1 MPTSARRRWSTWK
14 VDRSDK
20 KAAPRPRRTPAPIG
34 ASSPTSHSAWA
45 CQARRPTTWTS
56 SARSSPTS
64 TPGLPTPYAR
74 RSSSPVSELLI
85 DVVRSLI
92 IIFALLT
99 GMAYMTW
106 FERRAISRLQVR
118 IGPNRVG
125 PTGLLQPVAD
135 ALKLFFKEDV
145 RPAMADRFLYPLAPG
160 ISLVAALA
168 SFAVIPIG
176 ADIVI
181 AGRQI
186 DLIIQD
192 MPVALLYLI
201 GASSLGVYGVVLG
214 GWSSGSKYSLLGALR
229 GGAQVVSYELVL
241 GLALVGVVLVL
252 GLALVGVVLVSGT
265 LSISEI
271 VFKQAQTVPYV
282 ILQPLGFLLYFT
294 AAIAET
300 NRAPFDLP
308 EAEQELVAGYHTEY
322 SGFRFALYY
331 IAEYV
336 NVITVSAIAATLFF
350 GGWVGPFGVLNGP
363 WWLLAKMIVFAFV
376 FVWLRATLPRLR
388 YDQLMRLSW
397 GVLLPL
403 GLFNVIVTGVLVVA
417 TSGGR

>member
-1 MPTSARRRWSTWK
+1 
-14 VDRSDK
+14 VF
-20 KAAPRPRRTPAPIG
+20 
-34 ASSPTSHSAWA
+34 
-45 CQARRPTTWTS
+45 
-56 SARSSPTS
+56 
-64 TPGLPTPYAR
+64 
-74 RSSSPVSELLI
+74 ELLV
-85 DVVRSLI
+85 DVVRALL

-125 PTGLLQPVAD
+125 PSGLLQPAAD

-145 RPAMADRFLYPLAPG
+145 RPGMADRFLFPLAPG

-168 SFAVIPIG
+168 AFAVIPIG
-176 ADIVI
+176 PPITI

-186 DLIIQD
+186 DLIVQD
-192 MPVALLYLI
+192 MPVAVLYLI

-214 GWSSGSKYSLLGALR
+214 GWASGSKYSLLGALR
-229 GGAQVVSYELVL
+229 GGAQVVSYELI
-241 GLALVGVVLVL
+241 L

-265 LSISEI
+265 LSVNDI
-271 VFKQAQTVPYV
+271 VIKQSQSVPYV

-322 SGFRFALYY
+322 SGFRFGMYY

-336 NVITVSAIAATLFF
+336 NVLTVSAIAASLFF
-350 GGWVGPFGVLNGP
+350 GGWAGPFNLLNGP
-363 WWLLAKMIVFAFV
+363 WWLLVKMTAFAFL

-397 GVLLPL
+397 SLLLPVAL
-403 GLFNVIVTGVLVVA
+403 LNVLVTAVLVVA
-417 TSGGR
+417 TGGGR

>member
-1 MPTSARRRWSTWK
+1 MFDI
-14 VDRSDK
+14 V
-20 KAAPRPRRTPAPIG
+20 
-34 ASSPTSHSAWA
+34 
-45 CQARRPTTWTS
+45 
-56 SARSSPTS
+56 
-64 TPGLPTPYAR
+64 
-74 RSSSPVSELLI
+74 V
-85 DVVRSLI
+85 DVVRSLV
-92 IIFALLT
+92 IIFGLLT

-106 FERRAISRLQVR
+106 FERRAISRLQIR

-135 ALKLFFKEDV
+135 ALKLFFKEDL
-145 RPAMADRFLYPLAPG
+145 RPDMADRFLYPLAPG

-168 SFAVIPIG
+168 AFAVLPIG
-176 ADIVI
+176 PTINI
-181 AGRQI
+181 AGRPV
-186 DLIIQD
+186 DLIVQD

-201 GASSLGVYGVVLG
+201 GASSLGVYGIVLG

-241 GLALVGVVLVL
+241 GLALVGVVLV
-252 GLALVGVVLVSGT
+252 SGT
-265 LSISEI
+265 LSIGEI
-271 VFKQAQTVPYV
+271 VARQAESVPFV

-322 SGFRFALYY
+322 SGFRFGMYY

-336 NVITVSAIAATLFF
+336 NVLTVSAIAASVFF
-350 GGWVGPFGVLNGP
+350 GGWTGPFNLLNGP
-363 WWLLAKMIVFAFV
+363 WWLLIKMIVFAFV

-403 GLFNVIVTGVLVVA
+403 GLLNVLVTAVLVVLFN
-417 TSGGR
+417 GGAHA

>member
-1 MPTSARRRWSTWK
+1 MP
-14 VDRSDK
+14 
-20 KAAPRPRRTPAPIG
+20 P
-34 ASSPTSHSAWA
+34 PTR
-45 CQARRPTTWTS
+45 CQAP
-56 SARSSPTS
+56 
-64 TPGLPTPYAR
+64 
-74 RSSSPVSELLI
+74 
-85 DVVRSLI
+85 
-92 IIFALLT
+92 
-99 GMAYMTW
+99 
-106 FERRAISRLQVR
+106 
-118 IGPNRVG
+118 
-125 PTGLLQPVAD
+125 AD
-135 ALKLFFKEDV
+135 TETD

-176 ADIVI
+176 PSIMI

-241 GLALVGVVLVL
+241 GLALVGVVLV
-252 GLALVGVVLVSGT
+252 SGT
-265 LSISEI
+265 LSINEI
-271 VFKQAQTVPYV
+271 VFKQAQSVPFV

-336 NVITVSAIAATLFF
+336 NLLTVSAIAATLFF
-350 GGWVGPFGVLNGP
+350 GGWIGPFGLLNGP
-363 WWLLAKMIVFAFV
+363 WWLLIKMTVFAFV

-388 YDQLMRLSW
+388 YDQLMKLSW

-403 GLFNVIVTGVLVVA
+403 GLLNVLVTAVLVVA
-417 TSGGR
+417 FSGGR

>member
-1 MPTSARRRWSTWK
+1 
-14 VDRSDK
+14 
-20 KAAPRPRRTPAPIG
+20 
-34 ASSPTSHSAWA
+34 
-45 CQARRPTTWTS
+45 
-56 SARSSPTS
+56 
-64 TPGLPTPYAR
+64 
-74 RSSSPVSELLI
+74 
-85 DVVRSLI
+85 
-92 IIFALLT
+92 
-99 GMAYMTW
+99 MAYMTW
-106 FERRAISRLQVR
+106 FERRAISRLQIR

-125 PTGLLQPVAD
+125 PSGLLQPLAD

-145 RPAMADRFLYPLAPG
+145 RPSNADPFLFPLAPG
-160 ISLVAALA
+160 ISLLAALA
-168 SFAVIPIG
+168 AFAVIPIG
-176 ADIVI
+176 GPLQIG
-181 AGRQI
+181 GR
-186 DLIIQD
+186 DLGLIIQD

-241 GLALVGVVLVL
+241 GLALVGVVLV
-252 GLALVGVVLVSGT
+252 SGS
-265 LSISEI
+265 LSIGDI
-271 VFKQAQTVPYV
+271 VLGQAQAVPYI

-322 SGFRFALYY
+322 SGFRFGMYY

-336 NVITVSAIAATLFF
+336 NVLTVSAVAATLFF
-350 GGWVGPFGVLNGP
+350 GGWARPLQLLP
-363 WWLLAKMIVFAFV
+363 RPRWLLVKMPVFAFV
-376 FVWLRATLPRLR
+376 FVWLRAPLPRLR

-403 GLFNVIVTGVLVVA
+403 GLLNVIVTAVLVVA
-417 TSGGR
+417 LSRS

>member
-1 MPTSARRRWSTWK
+1 MFDVL
-14 VDRSDK
+14 VD
-20 KAAPRPRRTPAPIG
+20 T
-34 ASSPTSHSAWA
+34 
-45 CQARRPTTWTS
+45 
-56 SARSSPTS
+56 
-64 TPGLPTPYAR
+64 
-74 RSSSPVSELLI
+74 
-85 DVVRSLI
+85 VRSLI
-92 IIFALLT
+92 IILALLT

-106 FERRAISRLQVR
+106 FERRAISRLQIR

-145 RPAMADRFLYPLAPG
+145 LPRNADRFLYPLAPG

-168 SFAVIPIG
+168 AFAVIPIG
-176 ADIVI
+176 PPI
-181 AGRQI
+181 ALFGRSI

-201 GASSLGVYGVVLG
+201 GVSSLGVYGVVLG
-214 GWSSGSKYSLLGALR
+214 GWASGSKYSLLGALR

-241 GLALVGVVLVL
+241 GLALVGVVLV
-252 GLALVGVVLVSGT
+252 SGT
-265 LSISEI
+265 LSIGEI
-271 VFKQAQTVPYV
+271 VRAQAASVPIV

-322 SGFRFALYY
+322 SGFRFGMYY

-336 NVITVSAIAATLFF
+336 NVLTVSAIAATLFF
-350 GGWVGPFGVLNGP
+350 GGWTGPFNQLNGP
-363 WWLLAKMIVFAFV
+363 WWLLLKMTFFAFI

-397 GVLLPL
+397 GLLLPL
-403 GLFNVIVTGVLVVA
+403 GLLNVLVTAILVVA
-417 TSGGR
+417 LAGGR

>member
-1 MPTSARRRWSTWK
+1 
-14 VDRSDK
+14 
-20 KAAPRPRRTPAPIG
+20 
-34 ASSPTSHSAWA
+34 
-45 CQARRPTTWTS
+45 
-56 SARSSPTS
+56 
-64 TPGLPTPYAR
+64 
-74 RSSSPVSELLI
+74 
-85 DVVRSLI
+85 
-92 IIFALLT
+92 
-99 GMAYMTW
+99 MAYMTW
-106 FERRAISRLQVR
+106 FERRVLGRMQVR

-125 PTGLLQPVAD
+125 PSGLMQPLAD
-135 ALKLFFKEDV
+135 ALKLLFKEDI
-145 RPAMADRFLYPLAPG
+145 RPSRADRVLYPLAPA

-176 ADIVI
+176 PTLQI

-186 DLIIQD
+186 GLVVQD
-192 MPVALLYLI
+192 MPVALVYLI

-241 GLALVGVVLVL
+241 GLALVGVVLV
-252 GLALVGVVLVSGT
+252 SGT
-265 LSISEI
+265 LSIGEI
-271 VFKQAQTVPYV
+271 VARQSASLPFV
-282 ILQPLGFLLYFT
+282 ILQPLGFLLYLT
-294 AAIAET
+294 AAVAET

-322 SGFRFALYY
+322 SGFRFALYF

-336 NVITVSAIAATLFF
+336 NVLTASALAATLFF
-350 GGWVGPFGVLNGP
+350 GGWTGPFNLFGGP
-363 WWLLAKMIVFAFV
+363 WWLLIKMVVFAFI

-403 GLFNVIVTGVLVVA
+403 SLLNVLVTAILVVA
-417 TSGGR
+417 LSGGVSS

>member
-1 MPTSARRRWSTWK
+1 LR
-14 VDRSDK
+14 VSD
-20 KAAPRPRRTPAPIG
+20 
-34 ASSPTSHSAWA
+34 
-45 CQARRPTTWTS
+45 
-56 SARSSPTS
+56 
-64 TPGLPTPYAR
+64 
-74 RSSSPVSELLI
+74 LLI
-85 DVVRSLI
+85 DAARSLI

-106 FERRAISRLQVR
+106 FERRVISRLQVR

-125 PTGLLQPVAD
+125 PSGLLQPLAD

-145 RPAMADRFLYPLAPG
+145 RPSMADRFLYPLAPG
-160 ISLVAALA
+160 VSLVAALA
-168 SFAVIPIG
+168 AFAVIPIG
-176 ADIVI
+176 PPITI
-181 AGRQI
+181 GGRQI
-186 DLIIQD
+186 DLLIQD

-201 GASSLGVYGVVLG
+201 GVSSLGVYGVVLG

-229 GGAQVVSYELVL
+229 GGAQVVSYELAL
-241 GLALVGVVLVL
+241 GLALVGVVLI
-252 GLALVGVVLVSGT
+252 SGT

-271 VFKQAQTVPYV
+271 VAKQAHSVPYV

-322 SGFRFALYY
+322 SGFRFGLYY
-331 IAEYV
+331 IAEYI
-336 NVITVSAIAATLFF
+336 NVLTVSAIAATLFF
-350 GGWVGPFGVLNGP
+350 GGWVGPFGLANGP
-363 WWLLAKMIVFAFV
+363 WWLALKITLFAFV

-397 GVLLPL
+397 GFLLPL
-403 GLFNVIVTGVLVVA
+403 GLLNVLVTAVLVVW
-417 TSGGR
+417 TTGGGR

>member
-1 MPTSARRRWSTWK
+1 VP
-14 VDRSDK
+14 D
-20 KAAPRPRRTPAPIG
+20 
-34 ASSPTSHSAWA
+34 
-45 CQARRPTTWTS
+45 
-56 SARSSPTS
+56 
-64 TPGLPTPYAR
+64 
-74 RSSSPVSELLI
+74 LLI
-85 DVVRSLI
+85 DAVRSLI
-92 IIFALLT
+92 IMIALLT

-106 FERRAISRLQVR
+106 FERRAISKLQVR

-125 PTGLLQPVAD
+125 PTGLLQPIAD

-145 RPAMADRFLYPLAPG
+145 RPGMADRVLYPLAPG
-160 ISLVAALA
+160 ISLLAALA
-168 SFAVIPIG
+168 AFAVIPIG
-176 ADIVI
+176 PTLSLG
-181 AGRQI
+181 GRPI
-186 DLIIQD
+186 ELIIQD

-201 GASSLGVYGVVLG
+201 GVSSLGVYGVVLG

-241 GLALVGVVLVL
+241 GLALVGVVLV
-252 GLALVGVVLVSGT
+252 GGT
-265 LSISEI
+265 LSVGQI
-271 VFKQAQTVPYV
+271 VAEQASSVPFV
-282 ILQPLGFLLYFT
+282 ILQPLGFILYFT

-336 NVITVSAIAATLFF
+336 NVLTVSAIAATLFF
-350 GGWVGPFGVLNGP
+350 GGWIGPFNLLNGP
-363 WWLLAKMIVFAFV
+363 WWLLIKMTVFAFV

-397 GVLLPL
+397 GLLLPL
-403 GLFNVIVTGVLVVA
+403 GLLNVLVTAILVVLFSSRGA
-417 TSGGR
+417 A

>member
-1 MPTSARRRWSTWK
+1 VFEFG
-14 VDRSDK
+14 VDV
-20 KAAPRPRRTPAPIG
+20 
-34 ASSPTSHSAWA
+34 
-45 CQARRPTTWTS
+45 
-56 SARSSPTS
+56 
-64 TPGLPTPYAR
+64 L
-74 RSSSPVSELLI
+74 
-85 DVVRSLI
+85 RSLVI
-92 IIFALLT
+92 IVALLT
-99 GMAYMTW
+99 AMAYMTW
-106 FERRAISRLQVR
+106 FERRVISRLQVR

-125 PTGLLQPVAD
+125 PEGLLQPLAD
-135 ALKLFFKEDV
+135 ALKLLFKEDI
-145 RPAMADRFLYPLAPG
+145 RPAMADRLLYPLAPA

-176 ADIVI
+176 PTLNLGGQPFPLV
-181 AGRQI
+181 
-186 DLIIQD
+186 IQD

-241 GLALVGVVLVL
+241 GLALVGVVLVT
-252 GLALVGVVLVSGT
+252 GT
-265 LSISEI
+265 LSIGQI
-271 VFKQAQTVPYV
+271 VAIQAASVPLV
-282 ILQPLGFLLYFT
+282 ILQPLGFILYFT
-294 AAIAET
+294 ASIAET

-322 SGFRFALYY
+322 SGFRFALYF

-336 NVITVSAIAATLFF
+336 NVLTTSAVAATIFF
-350 GGWVGPFGVLNGP
+350 GGWTGPFNLLPGP
-363 WWLLAKMIVFAFV
+363 WWLLIKMSFFAFV

-403 GLFNVIVTGVLVVA
+403 GLLNVIVTAILVVA

>member
-1 MPTSARRRWSTWK
+1 MFDLA
-14 VDRSDK
+14 V
-20 KAAPRPRRTPAPIG
+20 
-34 ASSPTSHSAWA
+34 
-45 CQARRPTTWTS
+45 
-56 SARSSPTS
+56 
-64 TPGLPTPYAR
+64 
-74 RSSSPVSELLI
+74 
-85 DVVRSLI
+85 DVVRSLVI
-92 IIFALLT
+92 IIALLT

-106 FERRAISRLQVR
+106 FERRAISRLQIR

-135 ALKLFFKEDV
+135 ALKLFFKEDL

-168 SFAVIPIG
+168 AFAVISIG
-176 ADIVI
+176 PTISL
-181 AGRQI
+181 AGRPV
-186 DLIIQD
+186 DLIVQD

-241 GLALVGVVLVL
+241 GLALVGVVLV
-252 GLALVGVVLVSGT
+252 SGT
-265 LSISEI
+265 LSIGEI
-271 VFKQAQTVPYV
+271 VARQAQSVPYV

-322 SGFRFALYY
+322 SGFRFGMYY

-336 NVITVSAIAATLFF
+336 NVLTVSAIAATVFF
-350 GGWVGPFGVLNGP
+350 GGWTGPLNLLNGP
-363 WWLLAKMIVFAFV
+363 WWLLIKMTVFAFI

-397 GVLLPL
+397 GLLLPL
-403 GLFNVIVTGVLVVA
+403 GLLNVLVTAVLVVLF
-417 TSGGR
+417 TGGARA

>member
-1 MPTSARRRWSTWK
+1 
-14 VDRSDK
+14 V
-20 KAAPRPRRTPAPIG
+20 G
-34 ASSPTSHSAWA
+34 
-45 CQARRPTTWTS
+45 
-56 SARSSPTS
+56 
-64 TPGLPTPYAR
+64 
-74 RSSSPVSELLI
+74 
-85 DVVRSLI
+85 SLI
-92 IIFALLT
+92 IIIALLM

-106 FERRAISRLQVR
+106 FERRVISRLQVR

-125 PTGLLQPVAD
+125 PTGLMQPIAD
-135 ALKLFFKEDV
+135 ALKLFFKEDI

-168 SFAVIPIG
+168 VFAVIPVGPVISIG
-176 ADIVI
+176 
-181 AGRQI
+181 GRSI

-192 MPVALLYLI
+192 MPVAVLYLI
-201 GASSLGVYGVVLG
+201 GASSIGVYGVVLG
-214 GWSSGSKYSLLGALR
+214 GWSSGSKYSLLGSLR
-229 GGAQVVSYELVL
+229 GSAQVVSYEL
-241 GLALVGVVLVL
+241 AL

-265 LSISEI
+265 MSVAEI
-271 VFKQAQTVPYV
+271 VDQQSHLLPYV

-336 NVITVSAIAATLFF
+336 NLLTVSAIAATLFF
-350 GGWVGPFGVLNGP
+350 GGWLGPFNLLNGP
-363 WWLLAKMIVFAFV
+363 WWLLIKMAVFAFV

-388 YDQLMRLSW
+388 YDQLMRLCW
-397 GVLLPL
+397 GLLLPL
-403 GLFNVIVTGVLVVA
+403 SLLNVLVTAVLVVLF
-417 TSGGR
+417 SKGV

>member
-1 MPTSARRRWSTWK
+1 MT
-14 VDRSDK
+14 
-20 KAAPRPRRTPAPIG
+20 
-34 ASSPTSHSAWA
+34 
-45 CQARRPTTWTS
+45 
-56 SARSSPTS
+56 
-64 TPGLPTPYAR
+64 
-74 RSSSPVSELLI
+74 ELI
-85 DVVRSLI
+85 VDVVRSLI
-92 IIFALLT
+92 VIFGLLT
-99 GMAYMTW
+99 AMAYMTW

-125 PTGLLQPVAD
+125 PTGLLQPLAD

-145 RPAMADRFLYPLAPG
+145 RPANADRVLFPIAPG

-168 SFAVIPIG
+168 AFAVIPIG
-176 ADIVI
+176 PTIQLGGLTLPLV
-181 AGRQI
+181 
-186 DLIIQD
+186 IQD
-192 MPVALLYLI
+192 MPVAVLYLI

-241 GLALVGVVLVL
+241 GLSLI
-252 GLALVGVVLVSGT
+252 GVVLVSGT
-265 LSISEI
+265 MSVVGI
-271 VFKQAQTVPYV
+271 VEAQMGSAPYV
-282 ILQPLGFLLYFT
+282 LLQPLAFLLYFT

-322 SGFRFALYY
+322 SGFRFGMYY

-336 NVITVSAIAATLFF
+336 NVLTVSAIAATLFF
-350 GGWVGPFGVLNGP
+350 GGWSGPFNILPGP
-363 WWLLAKMIVFAFV
+363 WWLLIKMTVFAFV

-397 GVLLPL
+397 NVLLPL
-403 GLFNVIVTGVLVVA
+403 ALLNVIVTAILVVA
-417 TSGGR
+417 LPGAR

>member
-1 MPTSARRRWSTWK
+1 
-14 VDRSDK
+14 VSD
-20 KAAPRPRRTPAPIG
+20 
-34 ASSPTSHSAWA
+34 
-45 CQARRPTTWTS
+45 
-56 SARSSPTS
+56 
-64 TPGLPTPYAR
+64 
-74 RSSSPVSELLI
+74 LLI
-85 DVVRSLI
+85 QIVRSLI
-92 IIFALLT
+92 VIIGLLT

-160 ISLVAALA
+160 ISLIAALA
-168 SFAVIPIG
+168 AFAVIPIG
-176 ADIVI
+176 QTITI
-181 AGRQI
+181 AGQPV
-186 DLIIQD
+186 DLIVQD

-229 GGAQVVSYELVL
+229 GGAQVVSYELAL
-241 GLALVGVVLVL
+241 GLALVGI
-252 GLALVGVVLVSGT
+252 VLVSGT
-265 LSISEI
+265 LSIAQI
-271 VFKQAQTVPYV
+271 VDEQAHSVPFV
-282 ILQPLGFLLYFT
+282 VLQPLGFLLYFT

-336 NVITVSAIAATLFF
+336 NVLTVSAIAATLFF
-350 GGWVGPFGVLNGP
+350 GGWIGPFNLVNGP
-363 WWLLAKMIVFAFV
+363 WWLLIKMTVFAFL
-376 FVWLRATLPRLR
+376 FVWLRATFPRLR
-388 YDQLMRLSW
+388 YDQLMRVSW
-397 GVLLPL
+397 GLLLPL
-403 GLFNVIVTGVLVVA
+403 GLLNVLVTAVLVVFF
-417 TSGGR
+417 SGAH

>member
-1 MPTSARRRWSTWK
+1 
-14 VDRSDK
+14 
-20 KAAPRPRRTPAPIG
+20 
-34 ASSPTSHSAWA
+34 
-45 CQARRPTTWTS
+45 
-56 SARSSPTS
+56 
-64 TPGLPTPYAR
+64 
-74 RSSSPVSELLI
+74 
-85 DVVRSLI
+85 
-92 IIFALLT
+92 
-99 GMAYMTW
+99 MAYMTW
-106 FERRAISRLQVR
+106 FERRAISRLQIR

-145 RPAMADRFLYPLAPG
+145 LPRNADRFLYPLAPG

-168 SFAVIPIG
+168 AFAVIPIG
-176 ADIVI
+176 PPLSIG
-181 AGRQI
+181 GRELS
-186 DLIIQD
+186 LIIQD

-201 GASSLGVYGVVLG
+201 GVSSLGVYGIVLG
-214 GWSSGSKYSLLGALR
+214 GWASGSKYSLLGALR

-241 GLALVGVVLVL
+241 GLALVGVVLV
-252 GLALVGVVLVSGT
+252 SGT
-265 LSISEI
+265 LSVGDI
-271 VFKQAQTVPYV
+271 VIKQAQSVPYV
-282 ILQPLGFLLYFT
+282 LLQPLGFLLYFT

-322 SGFRFALYY
+322 SGFRFALYF

-336 NVITVSAIAATLFF
+336 NVLTVSAIAATLFF
-350 GGWVGPFGVLNGP
+350 GGWVGPFGLLNGP
-363 WWLLAKMIVFAFV
+363 WWLLIKMTVFAFI

-403 GLFNVIVTGVLVVA
+403 GLLNVLVTAVLVVA
-417 TSGGR
+417 LTGGR

>member
-1 MPTSARRRWSTWK
+1 M
-14 VDRSDK
+14 
-20 KAAPRPRRTPAPIG
+20 
-34 ASSPTSHSAWA
+34 
-45 CQARRPTTWTS
+45 
-56 SARSSPTS
+56 
-64 TPGLPTPYAR
+64 
-74 RSSSPVSELLI
+74 SEVLI
-85 DVVRSLI
+85 DIVRSLVI
-92 IIFALLT
+92 IIALLT

-106 FERRAISRLQVR
+106 FERRVISRMQLR

-125 PTGLLQPVAD
+125 PSGLAQPLAD

-168 SFAVIPIG
+168 AFVVLPIG
-176 ADIVI
+176 PTISI

-186 DLIIQD
+186 GLVIQD

-214 GWSSGSKYSLLGALR
+214 GWSSGSKYSLLGSLR
-229 GGAQVVSYELVL
+229 GGAQVVSYEL
-241 GLALVGVVLVL
+241 AL

-265 LSISEI
+265 LSIGGI
-271 VFKQAQTVPYV
+271 VDEQAHSVPFV

-336 NVITVSAIAATLFF
+336 NVLTVSAIAATLFF
-350 GGWVGPFGVLNGP
+350 GGWVGPFNLLNGP
-363 WWLLAKMIVFAFV
+363 WWLLIKMTVFAFI

-397 GVLLPL
+397 GLLLPL
-403 GLFNVIVTGVLVVA
+403 GLLNVLVTAVLVVVF
-417 TSGGR
+417 SGGGH

>member
-1 MPTSARRRWSTWK
+1 MADLVSA
-14 VDRSDK
+14 V
-20 KAAPRPRRTPAPIG
+20 I
-34 ASSPTSHSAWA
+34 
-45 CQARRPTTWTS
+45 
-56 SARSSPTS
+56 
-64 TPGLPTPYAR
+64 
-74 RSSSPVSELLI
+74 
-85 DVVRSLI
+85 RSLI
-92 IIFALLT
+92 IIVALLT

-106 FERRAISRLQVR
+106 FERRVISRLQVR

-135 ALKLFFKEDV
+135 ALKLFFKEDI
-145 RPAMADRFLYPLAPG
+145 RPAMADRVLYPLAPV

-168 SFAVIPIG
+168 AFAVIPIG
-176 ADIVI
+176 PTLNLGGV
-181 AGRQI
+181 QI
-186 DLIIQD
+186 PLVIQD
-192 MPVALLYLI
+192 MPVALVYLI

-241 GLALVGVVLVL
+241 GLALVGVVI
-252 GLALVGVVLVSGT
+252 VSGT
-265 LSISEI
+265 LSVAGI
-271 VFKQAQTVPYV
+271 VDAQARSVPF
-282 ILQPLGFLLYFT
+282 IIFQPLGFLLYFI

-322 SGFRFALYY
+322 SGFRFAMYF

-336 NVITVSAIAATLFF
+336 NVLTVSAIAATLFF
-350 GGWVGPFGVLNGP
+350 GGWTGPLNVLPGP
-363 WWLLAKMIVFAFV
+363 WWLLLKMSLFAFL

-397 GVLLPL
+397 GLLLPL
-403 GLFNVIVTGVLVVA
+403 GLLNVLVTAIVVVLLTPGA
-417 TSGGR
+417 R

>member
-1 MPTSARRRWSTWK
+1 
-14 VDRSDK
+14 VSD
-20 KAAPRPRRTPAPIG
+20 
-34 ASSPTSHSAWA
+34 
-45 CQARRPTTWTS
+45 
-56 SARSSPTS
+56 
-64 TPGLPTPYAR
+64 
-74 RSSSPVSELLI
+74 VLI
-85 DVVRSLI
+85 DVVRSLVI
-92 IIFALLT
+92 IIGLLT

-145 RPAMADRFLYPLAPG
+145 RPNMADPFLFPLAPG
-160 ISLVAALA
+160 ISLLAALA
-168 SFAVIPIG
+168 AFAVLPIG
-176 ADIVI
+176 PTISI
-181 AGRQI
+181 AGRQL

-241 GLALVGVVLVL
+241 GLALVGVVLV
-252 GLALVGVVLVSGT
+252 SGT

-271 VFKQAQTVPYV
+271 VTRQAQTVPYV
-282 ILQPLGFLLYFT
+282 IVQPLGFVLYFT

-336 NVITVSAIAATLFF
+336 NVLTVSAIAATLFF
-350 GGWVGPFGVLNGP
+350 GGWTGPFNQLNGP
-363 WWLLAKMIVFAFV
+363 WWLLIKMTVFAFV

-388 YDQLMRLSW
+388 YDQLMKLSW
-397 GVLLPL
+397 GLLLPL
-403 GLFNVIVTGVLVVA
+403 GLLNVLVTAVLVVL
-417 TSGGR
+417 TSGGAHA

>member
-1 MPTSARRRWSTWK
+1 
-14 VDRSDK
+14 VSD
-20 KAAPRPRRTPAPIG
+20 
-34 ASSPTSHSAWA
+34 
-45 CQARRPTTWTS
+45 
-56 SARSSPTS
+56 
-64 TPGLPTPYAR
+64 
-74 RSSSPVSELLI
+74 VLI
-85 DVVRSLI
+85 DVVRSLVI
-92 IIFALLT
+92 IIALLA

-106 FERRAISRLQVR
+106 FERRVISRLQVR

-125 PTGLLQPVAD
+125 PAGLMQPIAD
-135 ALKLFFKEDV
+135 ALKLFFKEDI

-168 SFAVIPIG
+168 VFAVIPIG
-176 ADIVI
+176 PTITI
-181 AGRQI
+181 AGKSI
-186 DLIIQD
+186 ALVIQD
-192 MPVALLYLI
+192 MPVAVLYLI

-214 GWSSGSKYSLLGALR
+214 GWSSGSKYSLLGSLR

-241 GLALVGVVLVL
+241 GV
-252 GLALVGVVLVSGT
+252 ALVGVVLVSGT
-265 LSISEI
+265 MSITQI
-271 VFKQAQTVPYV
+271 VDEQARTLPYV

-336 NVITVSAIAATLFF
+336 NVLTVSAIAATLFF
-350 GGWVGPFGVLNGP
+350 GGWLGPFNLLNGP
-363 WWLLAKMIVFAFV
+363 WWLFIKVVVFAFV

-397 GVLLPL
+397 GLLLPL
-403 GLFNVIVTGVLVVA
+403 GLLNVVVTAVLVVLF
-417 TSGGR
+417 SGGR